1 VVDPQSGSPTAPP
14 SRAIA
19 RRIVHAWRDLGAAR
33 ELAHERAYLP
43 AILDDLA
50 EAGVPGKP
58 PEWVELRAFPGD
70 PTIFLV
76 GREGALPLAAI
87 RIARGPSGRRGLA
100 RAVAAL
106 TSIPSLLGRTEAGTA
121 AAALVPGLLAS
132 GEVDGRAWLAEA
144 ALPGQSGRSL
154 IGDPIERGV
163 LLRRVA
169 TGIVAIHA
177 AGTVR
182 TPVSDAHLGAWVE
195 RRVAIVRAILE
206 AGRHP
211 PTHVTALDQLGS
223 ELRSAL
229 RGRELSTGWI
239 HGDLWPANVLVDQA
253 SHQLT
258 GLVDWDSAAPDE
270 LPLHDLLHLALT
282 TRRLV
287 ERRPLGEVVA
297 ELLQGAGWTP
307 DDMAALG
314 PGAEI
319 GDGPAAFD
327 GLGAPNALRLFWL
340 RAVEVNVDRRP
351 ALARQR
357 TWVRANVVSVLA

>member
-1 VVDPQSGSPTAPP
+1 VADG
-14 SRAIA
+14 IA
-19 RRIVHAWRDLGAAR
+19 
-33 ELAHERAYLP
+33 
-43 AILDDLA
+43 
-50 EAGVPGKP
+50 
-58 PEWVELRAFPGD
+58 
-70 PTIFLV
+70 
-76 GREGALPLAAI
+76 
-87 RIARGPSGRRGLA
+87 
-100 RAVAAL
+100 
-106 TSIPSLLGRTEAGTA
+106 
-121 AAALVPGLLAS
+121 
-132 GEVDGRAWLAEA
+132 
-144 ALPGQSGRSL
+144 
-154 IGDPIERGV
+154 
-163 LLRRVA
+163 
-169 TGIVAIHA
+169 AIHA
-177 AGTVR
+177 ASAVR
-182 TPVSDAHLGAWVE
+182 AAVIDLQLSTWVD
-195 RRVAIVRAILE
+195 RRVAIVRSILD

-211 PTHVTALDQLGS
+211 PAHAAALDQLGS
-223 ELRSAL
+223 ELRSAV
-229 RGRELSTGWI
+229 RGRKLSAGWI

-287 ERRPLGEVVA
+287 ERRPLGAVVA

-327 GLGAPNALRLFWL
+327 GLGAPTALRLFWL

-357 TWVRANVVSVLA
+357 AWVRANVVSVLA